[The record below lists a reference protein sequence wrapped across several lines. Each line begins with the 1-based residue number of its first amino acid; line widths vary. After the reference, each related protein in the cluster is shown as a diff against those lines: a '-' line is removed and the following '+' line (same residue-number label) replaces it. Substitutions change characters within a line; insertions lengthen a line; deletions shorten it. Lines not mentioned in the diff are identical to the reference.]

1 MSKRLPVSEVQP
13 LPGHIGNLNQEQ
25 NAKLAEMWGLFFSV
39 IDNPDKAKS
48 GKIAADA
55 GNADDHLH
63 GLSKDDKDKA
73 IKSQHEEQESLKAL
87 FKTHGV
93 DEFYSQF
100 WFLVGPDAPDMVMLK
115 FLRARKWNVHRAFAM
130 LANCVKWRIE
140 SNVIDLLYR
149 GDEGMGQLDDKYLM
163 QLEAEKTYATG
174 ATDDLMPLIYI
185 NVKRHLAKAQGPE
198 TMTRLVILSAESFRT
213 LMTHPSDKIVIVFDL
228 TGFGWKNMDWHT
240 LTSIM
245 KILEA
250 YYPETLRK
258 LYIHNAP
265 WIFQGIWKGLRPLL
279 DPNVRD
285 KIEFSKNARDLDL
298 VPKNRLLSH
307 LGGDLVSYPEYIA
320 PSSNENTSRPV
331 GDPQREKAWQEF
343 ISQAKNYEQATKEW
357 EKSNGQD
364 AQLQSKRELAADK
377 LRLAWLDLDP
387 LVRGKNNY
395 HRAGILRADGTRH
408 WEYKQKDGTVLTH
421 ILGEDR
427 SRSALQKRIGQS
439 DSSSESQSGNQQRQ
453 NDGASSQQEQPSSS
467 YDSNQQSDPNQH
479 SAEEFGAASA
489 GVAGVGAGAAGA
501 AAYQRS
507 NTSSFQQSYEPGMN
521 YAHSS
526 DQTQSQNPAYSQGQ
540 GYDQG
545 AYASDAYDPSMYQSG
560 GYDQNYTQDTNEM
573 QDFQNPHEHQYNA
586 SNGNASYND
595 PYANHYPG
603 SSNAYQQQGYTSTST
618 SYPPPQ
624 NPNNYPQTATDAA
637 MGAGAGMVAGA
648 ALSAGAG
655 VAAGATLGAGAA
667 LGAGAGYAM
676 GAHNANGNGM
686 TSSNSLSYLRSYL
699 GSQQG
704 GGQDHERSS
713 MYSGASAQNSSEDLF
728 IDAPGEPMDIATEQK
743 QPKQV
748 THDGAEGYDLTHG
761 RNFELEDGVE
771 ADANASETK
780 NKSGAHMDFAEQIAE
795 GGMTAHGSEISKEK
809 SPLAGFPNY
818 ANGGGAQNIAEAN
831 RRARESQEKA
841 RKKQSF
847 ISKLN
852 CCGGSSKHET

>member
-1 MSKRLPVSEVQP
+1 MSKRLPVSDVQP
-13 LPGHIGNLNQEQ
+13 LPGHIGNLTQEQ
-25 NAKLAEMWGLFFSV
+25 NAKLAEIWGLFFSI

-48 GKIAADA
+48 GKIATDA
-55 GNADDHLH
+55 GNAEDQLH
-63 GLSKDDKDKA
+63 GLSKDDRDKA
-73 IKSQHEEQESLKAL
+73 LKSQHEEQESLKAL

-149 GDEGMGQLDDKYLM
+149 GDEGMSQLDDKYLM

-185 NVKRHLAKAQGPE
+185 DVKRHLAKAQGAE
-198 TMTRLVILSAESFRT
+198 TMTRFVIVSAESFRT
-213 LMTHPSDKIVIVFDL
+213 LMTHPSDKIVIIFDL
-228 TGFGWKNMDWHT
+228 SGFGWKNMDWHT
-240 LTSIM
+240 LTTIM

-265 WIFQGIWKGLRPLL
+265 WIFQGIWKALRPLL
-279 DPNVRD
+279 DPNVRN
-285 KIEFSKNARDLDL
+285 KIEFSKNASDLDL

-320 PSSNENTSRPV
+320 PSSNDNTSRPV
-331 GDPQREKAWQEF
+331 GDPQREKAWQRF
-343 ISQAKNYEQATKEW
+343 IEQAKNYEQITKEW
-357 EKSNGQD
+357 ETSQGQD
-364 AQLQSKRELAADK
+364 AQIQSKRELATDK

-387 LVRGKNNY
+387 LVRGKNIY
-395 HRAGILRADGTRH
+395 HRSGILREDGTRH

-427 SRSALQKRIGQS
+427 SRSALQKRVGQL
-439 DSSSESQSGNQQRQ
+439 DNSSESQSATQQRE
-453 NDGASSQQEQPSSS
+453 NNSASSQQEEPSSN
-467 YDSNQQSDPNQH
+467 YDSYQQANPHQH
-479 SAEEFGAASA
+479 SADEFGAASA

-501 AAYQRS
+501 AAYQRF
-507 NTSSFQQSYEPGMN
+507 NTSSHQQSYEPGMN
-521 YAHSS
+521 YATSS
-526 DQTQSQNPAYSQGQ
+526 GQTPSQDAAYSQGQ
-540 GYDQG
+540 GYEQG
-545 AYASDAYDPSMYQSG
+545 AYATDAYDPSMYQSG
-560 GYDQNYTQDTNEM
+560 DYQQNYAQDTYAM
-573 QDFQNPHEHQYNA
+573 QDFQNPHEYQSNQW
-586 SNGNASYND
+586 NGNASYYD
-595 PYANHYPG
+595 PYANQYSR
-603 SSNAYQQQGYTSTST
+603 SSNAYGQQGSTST
-618 SYPPPQ
+618 GTS
-624 NPNNYPQTATDAA
+624 YPQTATDTA

-655 VAAGATLGAGAA
+655 VAAGATVGAGAA
-667 LGAGAGYAM
+667 LGAGAGYAV
-676 GAHNANGNGM
+676 GANTANGNGM
-686 TSSNSLSYLRSYL
+686 TPSNSLSYLRSYL
-699 GSQQG
+699 GSQQA
-704 GGQDHERSS
+704 GGQDHEKSS
-713 MYSGASAQNSSEDLF
+713 LYSGASAQNSTEDLF
-728 IDAPGEPMDIATEQK
+728 LDAPGEPMDIATEQK
-743 QPKQV
+743 SPNQV
-748 THDGAEGYDLTHG
+748 VHDGAKGYDLTHG
-761 RNFELEDGVE
+761 KNFELEDGVE
-771 ADANASETK
+771 ANADASET
-780 NKSGAHMDFAEQIAE
+780 NNQSGAHMDFAEQIAE
-795 GGMTAHGSEISKEK
+795 GGMTSHGSEINKEK

-847 ISKLN
+847 LSKLN